1 MSAPSGYALAQ
12 AVATLQR
19 ALAEEADPE
28 TGEIIDA
35 AEATEDVEEL
45 LARVLRAAV
54 EARANEEMLDRR
66 IQDLYHRQDRYTQR
80 AETLRATAFAAMDAL
95 DRKRVELPDLT
106 ASVRQNA
113 PRLIITDE
121 TQIPLSLT
129 KTTTVIDKSA
139 VKAALANGPVPGA
152 ELSNSLPSISIRTR

>member
-1 MSAPSGYALAQ
+1 MTAPSGYALAQ
-12 AVATLQR
+12 AVATMQR
-19 ALAEEADPE
+19 ALAEQPDEDGVIA
-28 TGEIIDA
+28 DA

-54 EARANEEMLDRR
+54 EADGMAEMIRFRMLALKARE
-66 IQDLYHRQDRYTQR
+66 DRYSKR
-80 AETLRATAFAAMDAL
+80 CEELRATAFAAMDAL
-95 DRKRVELPDLT
+95 GITKRELPDLT

-129 KTTTVIDKSA
+129 KTTTVIDKTA
-139 VKAALANGPVPGA
+139 VKAALAKGPVPGA
-152 ELSNSLPSISIRTR
+152 ELSNSLPSISIRVR